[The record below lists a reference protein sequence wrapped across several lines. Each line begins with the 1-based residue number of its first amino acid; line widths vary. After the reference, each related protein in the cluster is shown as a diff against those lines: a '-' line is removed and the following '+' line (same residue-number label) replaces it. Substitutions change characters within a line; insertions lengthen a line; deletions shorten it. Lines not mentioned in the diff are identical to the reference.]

1 MTNGFFSK
9 VLWIDLSE
17 ESFKEEEI
25 PEEIYRQYLGG
36 YGLAAKLIYESMPA
50 RTDPLDP
57 NAILGFFPG
66 LFTGTMAPLTGR
78 YFVAGKSPLTGTWG
92 DSSGGGYFGP
102 AIKKCGY
109 DGILIKGAA
118 KNPVYVSIIDDQK
131 QILDASEL
139 WGLDTIETEDK
150 LSEECG
156 NARIASIGPAGER
169 LSLISGIMN
178 DKGRAAARSGFGAV
192 MGAKKLKAI
201 VLKGNKKISL
211 ANKKELIILAK
222 NYNIGIKNAKTGSS
236 YLFKTQGLCGIN
248 VSAGMKEDAPVKNW
262 GGSCIEDFS
271 FDKLNKI
278 SGEKINKYRIRSTGC
293 FSCPV
298 QCGAVMKVPELM
310 LEETHIPEYETCAS
324 FGHLLLNDD
333 LFSMFALNDLCNR
346 AGLDT
351 ISAGGTIAFAIECYE
366 NGLIT
371 KSDTDGLELTWG
383 NVKSIFK
390 LLKKMITREGIGD
403 LFADGSKRASNR
415 IGKESERYAIHSLGQ
430 ELPMH
435 DSKFSKSLARTY
447 AFEPNPGRHTNASLD
462 RFARGPMK
470 DDNYVKEFHL
480 PKNHEEPGNNRY
492 EAMKMVSGLYQS
504 TCALGMCYFT
514 YWFQTYPLLECI
526 RAIIGWDLS
535 IDEIIK
541 IGLRIQNLRQAF
553 TLREGVDLMNNEL
566 PGRAV
571 GNPPFKSGPYQG
583 ITIDYKTEQIG
594 YCKKMGW
601 NPENGYPLEETL
613 RDLNLEHIVRDLYND
628 NSI

>member
-1 MTNGFFSK
+1 MTNGFFGK

-17 ESFKEEEI
+17 ESFKEEQI

-36 YGLAAKLIYESMPA
+36 YGLAANLIYRNMPA
-50 RTDPLDP
+50 RIDPLDP

-78 YFVAGKSPLTGTWG
+78 YFVTGKSPLTGTWG

-109 DGILIKGAA
+109 DGILIRGAA
-118 KNPVYVSIIDDQK
+118 KNPVYISIIDDQK
-131 QILDASEL
+131 QIIDASEF
-139 WGLDTIETEDK
+139 WGLDAIDTEEK
-150 LSEECG
+150 INKECS
-156 NARIASIGPAGER
+156 NARIASIGPAGEK
-169 LSLISGIMN
+169 LSLISGIIN

-192 MGAKKLKAI
+192 MGAKKLKAL
-201 VLKGNKKISL
+201 VLKGNKKIFL
-211 ANKKELIILAK
+211 ANKKDLTNLAIT
-222 NYNIGIKNAKTGSS
+222 YNKGINNATTGSA
-236 YLFKTQGLCGIN
+236 YLFKTQGLSGVN

-262 GGSCIEDFS
+262 GGSCAEDFP
-271 FDKLNKI
+271 FDRLSKI

-310 LEETHIPEYETCAS
+310 LEETHIPEYETCAA

-333 LFSMFALNDLCNR
+333 INSMFVLNDLCNR

-351 ISAGGTIAFAIECYE
+351 ISAGGTIAFAIECFE
-366 NGLIT
+366 NELISE
-371 KSDTDGLELTWG
+371 SDTDGLELTWG
-383 NVKSIFK
+383 NSRSILE
-390 LLKKMITREGIGD
+390 LLKKMIKREGIGD
-403 LFADGSKRASNR
+403 ILADGSKKASER
-415 IGKESERYAIHSLGQ
+415 IGKESEKFAIHSIGQ

-447 AFEPNPGRHTNASLD
+447 AYEPTPGRHTNASLD

-480 PKNHEEPGNNRY
+480 PKNHEKPGDNRY

-504 TCALGMCYFT
+504 TCALGICYFT

-526 RAIIGWDLS
+526 RAVVGWDLS
-535 IDEIIK
+535 INDVIEK
-541 IGLRIQNLRQAF
+541 GLRIQTIKQAF
-553 TLREGVDLMNNEL
+553 TLREGVELMRNEL
-566 PGRAV
+566 PGRTV

-583 ITIDYKTEQIG
+583 ITIDYKADQRG
-594 YCKKMGW
+594 YCQKMGW
-601 NPENGYPLEETL
+601 NPENGYPLEKTL
-613 RDLNLEHIVRDLYND
+613 IDLNLGFVIEDLY
-628 NSI
+628 

>member
-1 MTNGFFSK
+1 MTNGFFGK

-17 ESFKEEEI
+17 ESFKEEQI

-36 YGLAAKLIYESMPA
+36 YGLAANLIYRNMPA
-50 RTDPLDP
+50 RIDPLDP

-78 YFVAGKSPLTGTWG
+78 YFVTGKSPLTGTWG

-109 DGILIKGAA
+109 DGILIRGAA
-118 KNPVYVSIIDDQK
+118 KNPVYISIIDDQK
-131 QILDASEL
+131 QIIDASEF
-139 WGLDTIETEDK
+139 WGLDAIDTEEK
-150 LSEECG
+150 INKECS
-156 NARIASIGPAGER
+156 NARIASIGPAGEK
-169 LSLISGIMN
+169 LSLISGIIN

-192 MGAKKLKAI
+192 MGAKKLKAL
-201 VLKGNKKISL
+201 VLKGNKKIFL
-211 ANKKELIILAK
+211 ANKKDLTNLAIT
-222 NYNIGIKNAKTGSS
+222 YNKGINNATTGSA
-236 YLFKTQGLCGIN
+236 YLFKTQGLSGVN

-262 GGSCIEDFS
+262 GGSCAEDFP
-271 FDKLNKI
+271 FDRLSKI

-310 LEETHIPEYETCAS
+310 LEETHIPEYETCAA

-333 LFSMFALNDLCNR
+333 INSMFALNDLCNR

-351 ISAGGTIAFAIECYE
+351 ISAGGTIAFAIECFE
-366 NGLIT
+366 NELISE
-371 KSDTDGLELTWG
+371 SDTDGLELTWG
-383 NVKSIFK
+383 NSRSILE
-390 LLKKMITREGIGD
+390 LLKKMIKREGIGD
-403 LFADGSKRASNR
+403 ILADGSKKASER
-415 IGKESERYAIHSLGQ
+415 IGKESEKFAIHSIGQ

-447 AFEPNPGRHTNASLD
+447 AYEPTPGRHTNASLD

-480 PKNHEEPGNNRY
+480 PKNHEKPGDNRY

-504 TCALGMCYFT
+504 TCALGICYFT

-526 RAIIGWDLS
+526 RAVVGWDLS
-535 IDEIIK
+535 INDVIE
-541 IGLRIQNLRQAF
+541 IGLRIQTIKQAF
-553 TLREGVDLMNNEL
+553 TLREGVELMRNEL
-566 PGRAV
+566 PGRTV

-583 ITIDYKTEQIG
+583 ITIDYKADQRG
-594 YCKKMGW
+594 YCQKMGW
-601 NPENGYPLEETL
+601 NPENGYPLEKTL
-613 RDLNLEHIVRDLYND
+613 IDLNLGFVIEDLY
-628 NSI
+628 

>member
-1 MTNGFFSK
+1 VTNGFFGK

-17 ESFKEEEI
+17 ESFKEEQI

-36 YGLAAKLIYESMPA
+36 YGLAANLIYRNMPA
-50 RTDPLDP
+50 RIDPLDP

-78 YFVAGKSPLTGTWG
+78 YFVTGKSPLTGTWG

-109 DGILIKGAA
+109 DGILIRGAA
-118 KNPVYVSIIDDQK
+118 KNPVYISIIDDQK
-131 QILDASEL
+131 QIIDASEF
-139 WGLDTIETEDK
+139 WGLDAIDTEEK
-150 LSEECG
+150 INKECS
-156 NARIASIGPAGER
+156 NARIASIGPAGEK
-169 LSLISGIMN
+169 LSLISGIIN

-192 MGAKKLKAI
+192 MGAKKLKAL
-201 VLKGNKKISL
+201 VLKGNKKIFL
-211 ANKKELIILAK
+211 ANKKDLTNLAIT
-222 NYNIGIKNAKTGSS
+222 YNKGINNATTGSA
-236 YLFKTQGLCGIN
+236 YLFKTQGLSGVN

-262 GGSCIEDFS
+262 GGSCAEDFP
-271 FDKLNKI
+271 FDRLSKI

-310 LEETHIPEYETCAS
+310 LEETHIPEYETCAA

-333 LFSMFALNDLCNR
+333 INSMFVLNDLCNR

-351 ISAGGTIAFAIECYE
+351 ISAGGTIAFAIECFE
-366 NGLIT
+366 NELISE
-371 KSDTDGLELTWG
+371 SDTDGLELTWG
-383 NVKSIFK
+383 NSKSILE
-390 LLKKMITREGIGD
+390 LLKKMIKREGIGD
-403 LFADGSKRASNR
+403 ILADGSKKASER
-415 IGKESERYAIHSLGQ
+415 IGKESEKFAIHSIGQ

-447 AFEPNPGRHTNASLD
+447 AYEPTPGRHTNASLD

-480 PKNHEEPGNNRY
+480 PKNHEKPGDNRY

-504 TCALGMCYFT
+504 TCALGICYFT

-526 RAIIGWDLS
+526 RAVVGWDLS
-535 IDEIIK
+535 INDVIE
-541 IGLRIQNLRQAF
+541 IGLRIQTIKQAF
-553 TLREGVDLMNNEL
+553 TLREGVELMRNEL
-566 PGRAV
+566 PGRTV

-583 ITIDYKTEQIG
+583 ITIDYKADQRG
-594 YCKKMGW
+594 YCQKMGW
-601 NPENGYPLEETL
+601 NPENGYPLEKTL
-613 RDLNLEHIVRDLYND
+613 IDLNLGFVIEDLY
-628 NSI
+628 

>member
-1 MTNGFFSK
+1 VTNGFFGK

-17 ESFKEEEI
+17 ESFKEEQI

-36 YGLAAKLIYESMPA
+36 YGLAANLIYRNMPA
-50 RTDPLDP
+50 RIDPLDP

-78 YFVAGKSPLTGTWG
+78 YFVTGKSPLTGTWG

-109 DGILIKGAA
+109 DGILIRGAA
-118 KNPVYVSIIDDQK
+118 KNPVYISIIDDQK
-131 QILDASEL
+131 QIIDASEF
-139 WGLDTIETEDK
+139 WGLDAIDTEEK
-150 LSEECG
+150 INKECS
-156 NARIASIGPAGER
+156 NARIASIGPAGEK
-169 LSLISGIMN
+169 LSLISGIIN

-192 MGAKKLKAI
+192 MGAKKLKAL
-201 VLKGNKKISL
+201 VLKGNKKIFL
-211 ANKKELIILAK
+211 ANKKDLTNLAIT
-222 NYNIGIKNAKTGSS
+222 YNKGINNATTGSA
-236 YLFKTQGLCGIN
+236 YLFKTQGLSGVN

-262 GGSCIEDFS
+262 GGSCAEDFP
-271 FDKLNKI
+271 FDRLSKI

-310 LEETHIPEYETCAS
+310 LEETHIPEYETCAA

-333 LFSMFALNDLCNR
+333 INSMFVLNDLCNR

-351 ISAGGTIAFAIECYE
+351 ISAGGTIAFAIECFE
-366 NGLIT
+366 NELISE
-371 KSDTDGLELTWG
+371 SDTDGLELTWG
-383 NVKSIFK
+383 NSRSILE
-390 LLKKMITREGIGD
+390 LLKKMIKREGIGD
-403 LFADGSKRASNR
+403 ILADGSKKASER
-415 IGKESERYAIHSLGQ
+415 IGKESEKFAIHSIGQ

-447 AFEPNPGRHTNASLD
+447 AYEPTPGRHTNASLD

-480 PKNHEEPGNNRY
+480 PKNHEKPGDNRY

-504 TCALGMCYFT
+504 TCALGICYFT

-526 RAIIGWDLS
+526 RAVVGWDLS
-535 IDEIIK
+535 INDVIEK
-541 IGLRIQNLRQAF
+541 GLRIQTIKQAF
-553 TLREGVDLMNNEL
+553 TLREGVELMRNEL
-566 PGRAV
+566 PGRTV

-583 ITIDYKTEQIG
+583 ITIDYKADQRG
-594 YCKKMGW
+594 YCQKMGW
-601 NPENGYPLEETL
+601 NPENGYPLEKTL
-613 RDLNLEHIVRDLYND
+613 IDLNLGFVIEDLY
-628 NSI
+628 

>member
-1 MTNGFFSK
+1 VTNGFFGK

-17 ESFKEEEI
+17 ESFKEEQI

-36 YGLAAKLIYESMPA
+36 YGLAANLIYRNMPA
-50 RTDPLDP
+50 RIDPLDP

-78 YFVAGKSPLTGTWG
+78 YFVTGKSPLTGTWG

-109 DGILIKGAA
+109 DGILIRGAA
-118 KNPVYVSIIDDQK
+118 KNPVYISIIDDQK
-131 QILDASEL
+131 QIIDASEF
-139 WGLDTIETEDK
+139 WGLDAIDTEEK
-150 LSEECG
+150 INKECS
-156 NARIASIGPAGER
+156 NARIASIGPAGEK
-169 LSLISGIMN
+169 LSLISGIIN

-192 MGAKKLKAI
+192 MGAKKLKAL
-201 VLKGNKKISL
+201 VLKGNKKIFL
-211 ANKKELIILAK
+211 ANKKDLTNLAIT
-222 NYNIGIKNAKTGSS
+222 YNKGINNATTGSA
-236 YLFKTQGLCGIN
+236 YLFKTQGLSGVN

-262 GGSCIEDFS
+262 GGSCAEDFP
-271 FDKLNKI
+271 FDRLSKI

-310 LEETHIPEYETCAS
+310 LEETHIPEYETCAA

-333 LFSMFALNDLCNR
+333 INSMFVLNDLCNR

-351 ISAGGTIAFAIECYE
+351 ISAGGTIAFAIECFE
-366 NGLIT
+366 NELISE
-371 KSDTDGLELTWG
+371 SDTDGLELTWG
-383 NVKSIFK
+383 NSKSILE
-390 LLKKMITREGIGD
+390 LLKKMIKREGIGD
-403 LFADGSKRASNR
+403 ILADGSKKASER
-415 IGKESERYAIHSLGQ
+415 IGKESEKFAIHSIGQ

-447 AFEPNPGRHTNASLD
+447 AYEPTPGRHTNASLD

-480 PKNHEEPGNNRY
+480 PKNHEKPGDNRY

-504 TCALGMCYFT
+504 TCALGICYFT

-526 RAIIGWDLS
+526 RAVVGWDLS
-535 IDEIIK
+535 INDVIEK
-541 IGLRIQNLRQAF
+541 GLRIQTIKQAF
-553 TLREGVDLMNNEL
+553 TLREGVELMRNEL
-566 PGRAV
+566 PGRTV

-583 ITIDYKTEQIG
+583 ITIDYKADQRG
-594 YCKKMGW
+594 YCQKMGW
-601 NPENGYPLEETL
+601 NPENGYPLEKTL
-613 RDLNLEHIVRDLYND
+613 IDLNLGFVIEDLY
-628 NSI
+628 

>member
-1 MTNGFFSK
+1 MTNGFFGR

-17 ESFKEEEI
+17 ESFKEEQI

-36 YGLAAKLIYESMPA
+36 YGLAANLIYRNMPS
-50 RTDPLDP
+50 RTHPLDP
-57 NAILGFFPG
+57 KAIIGFFPG

-109 DGILIKGAA
+109 DGILIRGAS
-118 KNPVYVSIIDDQK
+118 KNPVYISIIDGQK
-131 QILDASEL
+131 HIIDASKL
-139 WGLDTIETEDK
+139 WGLDAIDTEDHLNK
-150 LSEECG
+150 ECR
-156 NARIASIGPAGER
+156 NARIATIGQAGEKM
-169 LSLISGIMN
+169 SLISGIIN
-178 DKGRAAARSGFGAV
+178 DKGRTAARSGFGAV
-192 MGAKKLKAI
+192 MGAKKLKAL
-201 VLKGNKKISL
+201 VLKGNDKISVAYKNDLTTL
-211 ANKKELIILAK
+211 AIKYNK
-222 NYNIGIKNAKTGSS
+222 GIKNATTGSAH
-236 YLFKTQGLCGIN
+236 LFRTQGLCGVN

-262 GGSCIEDFS
+262 GGSCTKDFP
-271 FDKLNKI
+271 FDKLSKI

-310 LEETHIPEYETCAS
+310 LEETHIPEYETCAA

-333 LFSMFALNDLCNR
+333 LYSMFALNDLCNR

-351 ISAGGTIAFAIECYE
+351 ISAGGTIAFAIECFE
-366 NGLIT
+366 NGLIS

-383 NVKSIFK
+383 NTRAILE
-390 LLKKMITREGIGD
+390 LLKKMIHREGIGD
-403 LFADGSKRASNR
+403 ILADGSKKASER
-415 IGKESERYAIHSLGQ
+415 IGKESEKFAIHSIGQ

-447 AFEPNPGRHTNASLD
+447 AFEPTPGRHTNASLD

-470 DDNYVKEFHL
+470 DDSYVKEFHL
-480 PKNHEEPGNNRY
+480 PKNHEKPGDNRY
-492 EAMKMVSGLYQS
+492 DAMKMVSGLYQS
-504 TCALGMCYFT
+504 TCALGICYFT

-526 RAIIGWDLS
+526 RAVLGWDIS
-535 IDEIIK
+535 IDDVVK
-541 IGLRIQNLRQAF
+541 IGLRIQNIRQAF
-553 TLREGVDLMNNEL
+553 TLREGVQLMRNEL

-583 ITIDYKTEQIG
+583 VTIDYKTDQIG

-601 NPENGYPLEETL
+601 NPENGYPLEKTL
-613 RDLNLEHIVRDLYND
+613 VDLNLDFVIKDLY
-628 NSI
+628 

>member
-1 MTNGFFSK
+1 MTNGFFGK

-17 ESFKEEEI
+17 ESFKEEQI

-36 YGLAAKLIYESMPA
+36 YGLAANLIYRNMPA
-50 RTDPLDP
+50 RIDPLDP

-78 YFVAGKSPLTGTWG
+78 YFVTGKSPLTGTWG

-109 DGILIKGAA
+109 DGILIRGAA
-118 KNPVYVSIIDDQK
+118 KNPVYISIIDDQK
-131 QILDASEL
+131 QIIDASEF
-139 WGLDTIETEDK
+139 WGLDAIDTEEK
-150 LSEECG
+150 INKECS
-156 NARIASIGPAGER
+156 NARIASIGPAGEK
-169 LSLISGIMN
+169 LSLISGIIN

-192 MGAKKLKAI
+192 MGAKKLKAL
-201 VLKGNKKISL
+201 VLKGNKKIFL
-211 ANKKELIILAK
+211 ANKKDLTNLAIT
-222 NYNIGIKNAKTGSS
+222 YNKGINNATTGSA
-236 YLFKTQGLCGIN
+236 YLFKTQGLSGVN

-262 GGSCIEDFS
+262 GGSCAEDFP
-271 FDKLNKI
+271 FDRLSKI

-310 LEETHIPEYETCAS
+310 LEETHIPEYETCAA

-333 LFSMFALNDLCNR
+333 INSMFVLNDLCNR

-351 ISAGGTIAFAIECYE
+351 ISAGGTIAFAIECFE
-366 NGLIT
+366 NELISE
-371 KSDTDGLELTWG
+371 SDTDGLELTWG
-383 NVKSIFK
+383 NSKSILE
-390 LLKKMITREGIGD
+390 LLKKMIKREGIGD
-403 LFADGSKRASNR
+403 ILADGSKKASER
-415 IGKESERYAIHSLGQ
+415 IGKESEKFAIHSIGQ

-447 AFEPNPGRHTNASLD
+447 AYEPTPGRHTNASLD

-480 PKNHEEPGNNRY
+480 PKNHEKPGDNRY

-504 TCALGMCYFT
+504 TCALGICYFT

-526 RAIIGWDLS
+526 RAVVGWDLS
-535 IDEIIK
+535 INDVIE
-541 IGLRIQNLRQAF
+541 IGLRIQTIKQAF
-553 TLREGVDLMNNEL
+553 TLREGVELMRNEL
-566 PGRAV
+566 PGRTV

-583 ITIDYKTEQIG
+583 ITIDYKADQRG
-594 YCKKMGW
+594 YCQKMGW
-601 NPENGYPLEETL
+601 NPENGYPLEKTL
-613 RDLNLEHIVRDLYND
+613 IDLNLGFVIEDLY
-628 NSI
+628 

>member
-1 MTNGFFSK
+1 MTNGFFGK

-17 ESFKEEEI
+17 ESFKEEQI

-36 YGLAAKLIYESMPA
+36 YGLAANLIYRNMPA
-50 RTDPLDP
+50 RIDPLDP

-78 YFVAGKSPLTGTWG
+78 YFVTGKSPLTGTWG

-109 DGILIKGAA
+109 DGILIRGAA
-118 KNPVYVSIIDDQK
+118 KNPVYISIIDDQK
-131 QILDASEL
+131 QIIDASEF
-139 WGLDTIETEDK
+139 WGLDAIDTEEK
-150 LSEECG
+150 INKECS
-156 NARIASIGPAGER
+156 NARIASIGPAGEK
-169 LSLISGIMN
+169 LSLISGIIN

-192 MGAKKLKAI
+192 MGAKKLKAL
-201 VLKGNKKISL
+201 VLKGNKKIFL
-211 ANKKELIILAK
+211 ANKKDLTNLAIT
-222 NYNIGIKNAKTGSS
+222 YNKGINNATTGSA
-236 YLFKTQGLCGIN
+236 YLFKTQGLSGVN

-262 GGSCIEDFS
+262 GGSCAEDFP
-271 FDKLNKI
+271 FDRLSKI

-310 LEETHIPEYETCAS
+310 LEETHIPEYETCAA

-333 LFSMFALNDLCNR
+333 INSMFVLNDLCNR

-351 ISAGGTIAFAIECYE
+351 ISAGGTIAFAIECFE
-366 NGLIT
+366 NELISE
-371 KSDTDGLELTWG
+371 SDTDGLELTWG
-383 NVKSIFK
+383 NSKSILE
-390 LLKKMITREGIGD
+390 LLKKMIKREGIGD
-403 LFADGSKRASNR
+403 ILADGSKKASER
-415 IGKESERYAIHSLGQ
+415 IGKESEKFAIHSIGQ

-447 AFEPNPGRHTNASLD
+447 AYEPTPGRHTNASLD

-480 PKNHEEPGNNRY
+480 PKNHEKPGDNRY

-504 TCALGMCYFT
+504 TCALGICYFT

-526 RAIIGWDLS
+526 RAVVGWDLS
-535 IDEIIK
+535 INDVIEK
-541 IGLRIQNLRQAF
+541 GLRIQTIKQAF
-553 TLREGVDLMNNEL
+553 TLREGVELMRNEL
-566 PGRAV
+566 PGRTV

-583 ITIDYKTEQIG
+583 ITIDYKADQRG
-594 YCKKMGW
+594 YCQKMGW
-601 NPENGYPLEETL
+601 NPENGYPLEKTL
-613 RDLNLEHIVRDLYND
+613 IDLNLGFVIEDLY
-628 NSI
+628 